1 MMKKLVFLMLIVSGL
16 MISCGKD
23 NTESLSNQSNVIMY
37 ETVLSTDIAKLEW
50 VKNIDSRRMITSIFD
65 KVKSGELKAYN
76 PYGDLKEPIRWENVL
91 FQMDAL
97 NDTIEE
103 VDPQTNETKSR
114 IIQHEMSLSEI
125 QGIIFI
131 EEWSQETGSGRIV
144 KDVLGVAPVRYFNP
158 GNGEEIRKSI
168 VFVCYFTD
176 KKPPLFEN

>member
-1 MMKKLVFLMLIVSGL
+1 MKSVILPLLLVASMFAGCS
-16 MISCGKD
+16 KEK
-23 NTESLSNQSNVIMY
+23 TESLSNQSNVIMY
-37 ETVLSTDIAKLEW
+37 ETVLSTDIARLEW
-50 VKNIDSRRMITSIFD
+50 VKNIDSKRMITSIFD
-65 KVKSGELKAYN
+65 RVKSGELNAYN
-76 PYGDLKEPIRWENVL
+76 PYGDLSTPIKWENVL

-103 VDPQTNETKSR
+103 IDPQTNETTSKVV
-114 IIQHEMSLSEI
+114 QHEMSLSEI
-125 QGIIFI
+125 QGIVFI

-168 VFVCYFTD
+168 VFVCYFTE